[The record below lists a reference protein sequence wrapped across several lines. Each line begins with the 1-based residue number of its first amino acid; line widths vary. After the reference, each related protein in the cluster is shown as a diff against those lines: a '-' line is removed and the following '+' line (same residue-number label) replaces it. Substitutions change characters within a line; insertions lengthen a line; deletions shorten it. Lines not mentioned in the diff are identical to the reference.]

1 MSCFGA
7 RGKKVINFAL
17 GVGAEFFVP
26 DTACEDRNWSV
37 CRVMRARGADFRN
50 GLVAWNKNMPTS
62 VGFLKWLVEEAKA
75 DPNAGTLLADEG
87 PLAPI
92 LFDIVRHEDSSQWAK
107 VLPYLCQVTDLQRF
121 TRQEPIRKTVLHLA
135 CAAANIPAIVELLVA
150 GAKIRRNSGG
160 WYPKLPRQHRNTL
173 RQRLKERE
181 FSRLNV
187 VDQLTSI

>member
-1 MSCFGA
+1 M
-7 RGKKVINFAL
+7 VINFAL

-75 DPNAGTLLADEG
+75 DPNAETFLRESG

-92 LFDIVRHEDSSQWAK
+92 LFDIVRHDDSSEWAE
-107 VLPYLCQVTDLQRF
+107 VLPYLCQTTDLQRF
-121 TRQEPIRKTVLHLA
+121 TRQESNRKTVLHLA
-135 CAAANIPAIVELLVA
+135 CAGPNIPALVELLVA

-160 WYPKLPRQHRNTL
+160 WKPKLPRHHKDIL
-173 RQRLKERE
+173 RQRLLDRAFSNPEVIDE
-181 FSRLNV
+181 F
-187 VDQLTSI
+187 TWT